1 MESGVMKKNVSKA
14 LCLLLVSSLVIISF
28 SVLLKSTYG
37 GTQVLTGGR
46 HEGDLILRE
55 NDYASLINANMT
67 IIGSVIIEENA
78 TLYLENSTL
87 LVEQTTDS
95 RYNITLRNPLGGQPR
110 IIAKR
115 STIDRVNGTNPI
127 VIYSYSS
134 LVTAANCTMPNILLF
149 SGSSLVTAGKR
160 SQLESVRATDSAVQ
174 LTNATGTLPIQR
186 IILDHSDATILGTDI
201 GTLSARN
208 YSNVTYSGA
217 EIRTSLIAFD
227 NATVATKYAR
237 IASVDATNV
246 ALSMMNTTSNKLEVR
261 GSTSLTA
268 VDCVPP
274 YIIVQLSLYD
284 NTSAILSNSMVTSL
298 STYNSSR
305 LTLTKAMIGGPTSFV
320 HIEGNSTVAVQ
331 NSRLDYPTLT
341 DSARVTFSNV
351 TSNNLA
357 IEKNAMLIASKLNIA
372 QSIFAMDDAQVR
384 VANST
389 LRGLI
394 GIQDSAIATFS
405 NSGLNITDIRDAS
418 SASIA
423 ASSVST
429 LRVLDTSKAN
439 ISNSYVKDLHIQALS
454 INGTF
459 TGFRE
464 ESLVYWNFVS
474 NNSITLLGSNS
485 GAPDLTLRNMQA
497 PQNVTLQVYG
507 NSNITISNA
516 KLSRVDAMDKSMVTL
531 INVTLDS
538 YGVGENAIVYSYW
551 YPHIRVVNLQNAP
564 VDNAK
569 VMILAPSGEIIE
581 SGVTDSNGW
590 FRSEKKIFAN
600 VINGTKVERSL
611 VLEVR
616 KDDSLIRKLT
626 AEFAS
631 GYINLKFAVQTPWW
645 QQYWYL
651 IALIAVLAVS
661 IILALIRRR

>member
-1 MESGVMKKNVSKA
+1 MRKNVSKA
-14 LCLLLVSSLVIISF
+14 LCLLLVSSLAIISF
-28 SVLLKSTYG
+28 SVLLKSAYG
-37 GTQVLTGGR
+37 ETQVLTGGR

-55 NDYASLINANMT
+55 NDYASLINDNMT
-67 IIGSVIIEENA
+67 IVGSVIIEENA

-95 RYNITLRNPLGGQPR
+95 RYNITLRNPLGGQPK
-110 IIAKR
+110 IVAKR
-115 STIDRVNGTNPI
+115 STIDRVSNTNPI
-127 VIYSYSS
+127 IIYSYSS
-134 LVTAANCTMPNILLF
+134 LVTAANCTIPSILLF
-149 SGSSLVTAGKR
+149 SGSSLVAAGKY
-160 SQLESVRATDSAVQ
+160 SQLESVRAADSAVQ
-174 LTNATGTLPIQR
+174 LTNVTGTLQIQR
-186 IILDHSDATILGTDI
+186 VILDHSDATILGTEI

-208 YSNVTYSGA
+208 YSNVTYSGG

-227 NATVATKYAR
+227 NATVAMKYAR
-237 IASVDATNV
+237 ISSVDATSAV
-246 ALSMMNTTSNKLEVR
+246 LSMTNTTTNKLEVR
-261 GSTSLTA
+261 GSSSLTA

-274 YIIVQLSLYD
+274 HIIVQLNLYD

-305 LTLTKAMIGGPTSFV
+305 LTLTKTMIGGPTSFF
-320 HIEGNSTVAVQ
+320 HIEGNSTVAAHD
-331 NSRLDYPTLT
+331 SRLDYPTLT
-341 DSARVTFSNV
+341 DNARVTFSNI
-351 TSNNLA
+351 TSSNLA
-357 IEKNAMLIASKLNIA
+357 IEKNATLNASKLNIG
-372 QSIFAMDDAQVR
+372 QSTFVMGNAQVR

-418 SASIA
+418 SASIV
-423 ASSVST
+423 ASSVGT
-429 LRVLDTSKAN
+429 LRVLDSSKAE

-459 TGFRE
+459 AGFKE

-474 NNSITLLGSNS
+474 NNSITFLYSNS

-497 PQNVTLQVYG
+497 PQNVTLQVFG
-507 NSNITISNA
+507 NSNITISNT

-531 INVTLDS
+531 VNVTLDS
-538 YGVGENAIVYSYW
+538 YGVGGSAIVYSYW
-551 YPHIRVVNLQNAP
+551 YLHIRVVNLQNAP

-569 VMILAPSGEIIE
+569 IIILAPSGEIIE
-581 SGVTDSNGW
+581 SGATDSNGW
-590 FRSEKKIFAN
+590 FRSDKKIFAN

-631 GYINLKFAVQTPWW
+631 GYINLKFAVQTQWW

-651 IALIAVLAVS
+651 IVMIAMLAVS
-661 IILALIRRR
+661 IILVFIRRR